1 MDDVY
6 LIRTDDRVDALF
18 IEFLNDSK
26 KKFEFEYEFDVYID
40 YWKSNHLKSIEL
52 DSIALLNMIKK
63 NEFTDLSDSALKVLL
78 TSMKEKSL
86 SNYDISEF
94 LYFPIENRN
103 DYDIN
108 IDEDDASS
116 EIFEDEIE
124 ELVGGFPFNDITLED
139 LVKLLGFAYFTC
151 ILFLLIFFYF

>member
-1 MDDVY
+1 MDDVC

-40 YWKSNHLKSIEL
+40 YWKSNHLKLIEL

-103 DYDIN
+103 DDDIS
-108 IDEDDASS
+108 IDEHASS
-116 EIFEDEIE
+116 KILEDEIE
-124 ELVGGFPFNDITLED
+124 ELVGGFPFNDITLGD
-139 LVKLLGFAYFTC
+139 LVKILCFAYFTC
-151 ILFLLIFFYF
+151 ILFLMIFFYF